1 MQRNRESNLESN
13 AAARAKLA
21 ARGKPPDLV
30 IPEEV
35 VEWFDRTRVAY
46 LFALEQKQGKA
57 KNASAETAA
66 HVSYVKQKFER
77 RGQHLWSVF
86 HKVLEA
92 APGDSY
98 RYDKKNDGGGGLA
111 LLKKIFERQLV
122 QGEAGGGADGAMLPP
137 LHVVTVGSSGGAEA
151 AGMLWVSK
159 SFLRCRTLTMQML
172 DPDSGRGWR
181 KALPVMKELLE
192 GAKLMPALLL
202 SLEYVDGLCVCMC
215 VCVRACVY
223 CSYCAKL

>member
-77 RGQHLWSVF
+77 RGQLLWSVF

-98 RYDKKNDGGGGLA
+98 RYDKKNDGGGGQSA
-111 LLKKIFERQLV
+111 LCTGRHSRR
-122 QGEAGGGADGAMLPP
+122 APP
-137 LHVVTVGSSGGAEA
+137 V
-151 AGMLWVSK
+151 
-159 SFLRCRTLTMQML
+159 
-172 DPDSGRGWR
+172 P
-181 KALPVMKELLE
+181 
-192 GAKLMPALLL
+192 
-202 SLEYVDGLCVCMC
+202 
-215 VCVRACVY
+215 
-223 CSYCAKL
+223 